1 MYSYT
6 IVYCDLVPHHRL
18 FAMNCSSISIQS
30 PLSNWHRIRC
40 MHVMY
45 HIRITYIIT
54 ISFIIKFH
62 NLASILL
69 YTLHIIY
76 PPSTLPS
83 ARLFKGCYRF
93 LHVTLEVQGTNHHE
107 ERDPEPITAFC
118 QIWCYKHATSY
129 GCYGTIHHEWWVLQK
144 WKDQS
149 QSDIKSLI
157 ICARGVLR
165 KYDS

>member
-1 MYSYT
+1 
-6 IVYCDLVPHHRL
+6 
-18 FAMNCSSISIQS
+18 MNCSSTSIQS

-54 ISFIIKFH
+54 IYHYIIVLIYYKIR
-62 NLASILL
+62 ASILL

-83 ARLFKGCYRF
+83 ARLFKGCDRF
-93 LHVTLEVQGTNHHE
+93 LHVTLEVQGANHHE
-107 ERDPEPITAFC
+107 ERDPEPITVFC

-129 GCYGTIHHEWWVLQK
+129 GCYGTIHHDECNRNGKTNLNLTSSHWSFVPVEYWGNM
-144 WKDQS
+144 S
-149 QSDIKSLI
+149 HM
-157 ICARGVLR
+157 
-165 KYDS
+165 